1 MARTLKS
8 VHPKKPY
15 ISPSQLTLMSF
26 ETPFSEHLDAS
37 NRWVRLAIEIPWDSI
52 VNVYLSKLNNH
63 ATGASNINPRVILGA
78 LMVKHMQNISDE
90 ETIQLIR
97 ENVYIQYFLGFD
109 SFTSK
114 APFDSSLFVE
124 IRKRVGMVQLN
135 RINDLTWV
143 LACGGTGGHDLLQLQ
158 ESAHAKGFGHKVAGQ
173 AVGKAIGKEPC
184 EIESR

>member
-1 MARTLKS
+1 MHKYMTRTLKKRAS
-8 VHPKKPY
+8 KKPY

-26 ETPFSEHLDAS
+26 ETPFSEHLDTS
-37 NRWVRLAIEIPWDSI
+37 NMWVRLAHVIPWDSI
-52 VNVYLSKLNNH
+52 VNVYLNQLNKH

-90 ETIQLIR
+90 ETIQMIR

-124 IRKRVGMVQLN
+124 IRKRMGIEQLN
-135 RINDLTWV
+135 RINDVIYQAAMVNRDAVAATSDSN
-143 LACGGTGGHDLLQLQ
+143 CGDENNEDLMSKR
-158 ESAHAKGFGHKVAGQ
+158 ED
-173 AVGKAIGKEPC
+173 
-184 EIESR
+184 